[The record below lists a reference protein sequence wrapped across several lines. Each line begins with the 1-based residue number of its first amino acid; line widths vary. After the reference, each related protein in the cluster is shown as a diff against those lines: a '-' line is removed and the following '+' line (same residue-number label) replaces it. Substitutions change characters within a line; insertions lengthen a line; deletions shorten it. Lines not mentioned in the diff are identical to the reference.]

1 MQGTNDMTMARPVSP
16 LRSPAALVG
25 GAVLVA
31 ALGLGGGWMLRGTS
45 SGASTA
51 PVATAPGQELSNGA
65 QGAGQMPP
73 ANGAPVYTPGGAG
86 AYVGNGGNANNM
98 NTARLAPQAQELPAD
113 EVQRPAPPPAAPVQ
127 HAPAPAP
134 RPVARA
140 PAPAPAV
147 QPPVSVAPQPVAQA
161 PVCRSCG
168 VVESVQ
174 AVRQEGPAQ
183 GIGAVAGGVLGGV
196 LGNQVGGGTGRKV
209 ATVVGAVGGGFAG
222 HEIEKRM
229 RSETVYEVRVRME
242 DGSVRRFSQSQ
253 PIATGTRVVDE
264 GGRLRV
270 Q

>member
-1 MQGTNDMTMARPVSP
+1 MQGTNDMTMAKPASP

-31 ALGLGGGWMLRGTS
+31 ALGVGGGWMLRGTS
-45 SGASTA
+45 SGAPAA
-51 PVATAPGQELSNGA
+51 PVATAPGQELSNGV
-65 QGAGQMPP
+65 QQGQMP
-73 ANGAPVYTPGGAG
+73 ANGAPVYTPGGA
-86 AYVGNGGNANNM
+86 NNV

-113 EVQRPAPPPAAPVQ
+113 EVQRPAAQAAAPVQ
-127 HAPAPAP
+127 HAPAPVP
-134 RPVARA
+134 RHVARA

-147 QPPVSVAPQPVAQA
+147 QPPVSAAPQPVAQA
-161 PVCRSCG
+161 AVCRSCG

-209 ATVVGAVGGGFAG
+209 ATVLGAVGGGFAG
-222 HEIEKRM
+222 HEIEKRV
-229 RSETVYEVRVRME
+229 RSETVYDVRVRME
-242 DGSVRRFSQSQ
+242 DGSVRRFSQQQ